1 MGDEIAGLGFA
12 LAAALAWTL
21 VRWQQGGRRV
31 PRAFRAPVDGWGR
44 TLGRGVV
51 WGVGLQAVS
60 TFAVEPL
67 VTRVT
72 GRPVDLGAFEYIVG
86 DAAALAWM
94 LAFTWGVVVWVE
106 EGLFRAVLIPALTD
120 ALTPRSGSSPR
131 TAWLAVVL
139 GAAGFAVAHAY
150 QGATGIVAA
159 GVAGLVLGALYVR
172 DDGRLWAP
180 MVAHGT
186 ANTLALVAL
195 YHGVG
200 A

>member
-1 MGDEIAGLGFA
+1 MGEEVVGLGVA
-12 LAAALAWTL
+12 LVAALAWAL
-21 VRWQQGGRRV
+21 WRWQQGERQR
-31 PRAFRAPVDGWGR
+31 PRAFQAPVDGWGR
-44 TLGRGVV
+44 TLARGVV
-51 WGVGLQAVS
+51 WGVGLQAIS

-67 VTRVT
+67 VTRIT
-72 GRPVDLGAFEYIVG
+72 GQPVDLGAFDYIAG

-106 EGLFRAVLIPALTD
+106 EGLFRAVLIPALSD
-120 ALTPRSGSSPR
+120 GIALRSGPSRR

-139 GAAGFAVAHAY
+139 AALGFAVAHAY
-150 QGATGIVAA
+150 QGATGVAA
-159 GVAGLVLGALYVR
+159 TGVAGLVLGALYVR
-172 DDGRLWAP
+172 ENGRLWAP

-200 A
+200 V